1 MKDDDKDDDDKDKD
15 DDRSDVRDDEVPG
28 GDWES
33 YNPDP
38 G

>member
-1 MKDDDKDDDDKDKD
+1 MKDDDDDKKKDDDD
-15 DDRSDVRDDEVPG
+15 DRSNVRDDEVPG

-33 YNPDP
+33 YDPDQ